1 MKKSFD
7 IQQQLNYIKDM
18 ILTEPTQIEAFRQRT
33 LLKGLEAELM
43 GMRLCRGRS
52 CYSLIKE
59 QFGLK
64 GGKQKVYNQFKQL
77 LTQG

>member
-64 GGKQKVYNQFKQL
+64 GGKQKVYDQFKQL

>member
-1 MKKSFD
+1 
-7 IQQQLNYIKDM
+7 M

-33 LLKGLEAELM
+33 LLKGLEAELR

-52 CYSLIKE
+52 CYSLIKD

-64 GGKQKVYNQFKQL
+64 GGKQKVYDQFKQL

>member
-7 IQQQLNYIKDM
+7 TQQPLNYIKDM

>member
-43 GMRLCRGRS
+43 GMRICRGRS